1 MSTIK
6 KEYTFDEKKYF
17 MSSMKI
23 GQYRQII
30 GLLEGIEIPDTLDAG
45 SLLIALKDKIHTA
58 LAIVLTPEGV
68 NLKDKDI
75 DELASELEFT
85 LYPDDLFMVLNDFFD
100 CNDLTSLLKN
110 LNQTIESITKK
121 ATQEEPSLN
130 I

>member
-6 KEYTFDEKKYF
+6 KEYTFENKNYS
-17 MSSMKI
+17 MSELRI

-30 GLLEGIEIPDTLDAG
+30 GLLEGMEIPDTLNAG
-45 SLLIALKDKIHTA
+45 SLLIALKDKIHLA
-58 LAIVLTPEGV
+58 LAIILNPEGV

-85 LYPDDLFMVLNDFFD
+85 LYPEDLFMVLNDFFD

-110 LNQTIESITKK
+110 LNQTIENITKK
-121 ATQEEPSLN
+121 ATQKEPLLN